1 MLARPAR
8 RLRPLLVTSVAF
20 AALATLALSAPS
32 ARAEEEFEVHVSHG
46 RVVVSAKGDWHINK
60 EFPWK
65 LTVGDAR
72 LDKTK
77 FTLTE
82 KEASV
87 SDAPAGTGKVRGAV
101 CSHEACHTL
110 EKEVTI
116 P

>member
-1 MLARPAR
+1 MIAR
-8 RLRPLLVTSVAF
+8 RPRRRLAATLVAIMPLAALVF
-20 AALATLALSAPS
+20 AAPGAQ
-32 ARAEEEFEVHVSHG
+32 AEEEFEVHVSHG

-65 LTVGDAR
+65 LTIGDAKF
-72 LDKTK
+72 DKTK

-82 KEASV
+82 KEATV
-87 SDAPAGTGKVRGAV
+87 TDAPPGVGKVKGAV
-101 CSHEACHTL
+101 CSHDACHTL